1 MYYSKMKK
9 DSNKLALTEIKLDVD
24 DISRDISN
32 DEIKIIK
39 KRPDNDAKQMAKV
52 TISFGIEI
60 FKIIMSSALLISV
73 IQDCDGKVCSY
84 EENISRT
91 DIFTYSTIG
100 INLLNILI
108 FIGMYTCELKR
119 EFFLIKYFD
128 IDKTKGDYH
137 LPKVLNNYSN
147 IRTMFIG
154 HNSKYLI
161 SVSLLVIISIIN
173 WIISSVYISYYYY
186 GFKTI
191 TSLATNIL
199 LVTTKLYDSY
209 SIAKESNK
217 KCYGLSAYMTEYVS
231 FNVIDQDFIK

>member
-1 MYYSKMKK
+1 MKK

-108 FIGMYTCELKR
+108 FIGMYTC
-119 EFFLIKYFD
+119 
-128 IDKTKGDYH
+128 
-137 LPKVLNNYSN
+137 
-147 IRTMFIG
+147 
-154 HNSKYLI
+154 
-161 SVSLLVIISIIN
+161 
-173 WIISSVYISYYYY
+173 
-186 GFKTI
+186 
-191 TSLATNIL
+191 
-199 LVTTKLYDSY
+199 
-209 SIAKESNK
+209 
-217 KCYGLSAYMTEYVS
+217 
-231 FNVIDQDFIK
+231 